1 MRAGARIV
9 RRGPRATSD
18 LLLDC
23 VPQMRRRRKKRA
35 RPRLMTEAR
44 DEGAGQE
51 NAPNFIHDLVRE
63 DLRSG
68 KHGGVVVTRF
78 PPEPNG
84 YLHIGHA
91 KSICLNFT
99 TSALS
104 ERGRCHLRFDDTNP
118 EAEDVEY
125 VESIRQDVRWLGFD
139 WGSHEYFASD
149 YFERLY
155 ACAVDLIERGL
166 AYVDSQ
172 SLAEIRENR
181 GDFYR
186 PGVNSPF
193 RNRSVEEN
201 LDLFARMRAGEF
213 DEGAHV
219 LRAKIDMAS
228 KDVNLRDP
236 LMYRIRKVTHHRT
249 GDDWCIYPMYDYA
262 HPMSDAFEGVTH
274 SICTLEFAHHNPLY
288 QWFVSHFDFDPVP
301 RQYEFARLNLTYT
314 VMSKRLL
321 KRLVEEGH
329 VDGWDDPRMPTIAGM
344 RRRGYTPAAIRRF
357 AERIGVS
364 RRDSIVDVGLLEHAL
379 REDLNATSPRAMAVL
394 RPLKLVIENF
404 PEEGEVEL
412 EAPYSADDPSFG
424 SRRLHLTRELF
435 IEQDDFMEEPMK
447 KWFRLAP
454 GKEVRLRYGA
464 LVTCHDVIKDAAGN
478 AVELRCTWDPGSK
491 GGNAPD
497 GRKVRGTIH
506 WVSAKHAVEAEVR
519 LYDRLFNEENPLD
532 EAHEGDFTKRINP
545 ASLELVHDAKLE
557 PSLAARGPGERVQFE
572 RLGYFVVDPDSK
584 PGRPVFNRTIQLKD
598 SWAKLAGKS

>member
-1 MRAGARIV
+1 M
-9 RRGPRATSD
+9 S
-18 LLLDC
+18 
-23 VPQMRRRRKKRA
+23 
-35 RPRLMTEAR
+35 EAKGKG
-44 DEGAGQE
+44 DGQE

-63 DLRSG
+63 DIRTG

-99 TSALS
+99 TAALS
-104 ERGRCHLRFDDTNP
+104 DQGRCHLRFDDTNP

-125 VESIRQDVRWLGFD
+125 VESIREDVRWLGFD

-149 YFERLY
+149 YFEQLY
-155 ACAVDLIERGL
+155 ECAVDLIRRGL

-172 SLAEIRENR
+172 SLAEIREGR

-193 RNRSVEEN
+193 RDRSVEEN
-201 LDLFARMRAGEF
+201 LDLFARMRAGEL

-301 RQYEFARLNLTYT
+301 WQYEFARLNLTYT

-329 VDGWDDPRMPTIAGM
+329 VGGWDDPRMPTIAGM

-379 REDLNATSPRAMAVL
+379 REDLNATSPRTMAVL
-394 RPLKLVIENF
+394 RPLKLVIENL
-404 PEEGEVEL
+404 PETEEIEL
-412 EAPYSADDPSFG
+412 VAPYSPEDPSFG
-424 SRRLHLTRELF
+424 SRRLYLTREIF

-464 LVTCHDVIKDAAGN
+464 LVTCNEVIKDGAGN
-478 AVELRCTWDPGSK
+478 IVELRCTWDPESK

-506 WVSAKHAVEAEVR
+506 WVSAKHAVDAEVR
-519 LYDRLFNEENPLD
+519 LYDRLFNDENPLA
-532 EAHEGDFTKRINP
+532 ESHEGDFTRRINP
-545 ASLELVHDAKLE
+545 TSLEIVQGAKLE
-557 PSLAARGPGERVQFE
+557 PSLAGRGPGERVQFE
-572 RLGYFVVDPDSK
+572 RLGYFVVDPDST
-584 PGRPVFNRTIQLKD
+584 PDRPVYNRTIQLKD
-598 SWAKLAGKS
+598 SWSKLAGRAAQ

>member
-1 MRAGARIV
+1 MSEPKGKA
-9 RRGPRATSD
+9 
-18 LLLDC
+18 
-23 VPQMRRRRKKRA
+23 
-35 RPRLMTEAR
+35 E
-44 DEGAGQE
+44 GQE
-51 NAPNFIHDLVRE
+51 NAPNFIHELVE
-63 DLRSG
+63 ADLRDG
-68 KHGGVVVTRF
+68 KHGGQVVTRF

-99 TSALS
+99 TAELS
-104 ERGRCHLRFDDTNP
+104 DQGRCHLRFDDTNP
-118 EAEDVEY
+118 EAEDTEY
-125 VESIRQDVRWLGFD
+125 VESIREDVRWLGFD

-155 ACAVDLIERGL
+155 ECAVDLIKRGF

-172 SLAEIRENR
+172 SLEEIREGR

-193 RNRSVEEN
+193 RDRSAEESM
-201 LDLFARMRAGEF
+201 DLLARMRDGEF
-213 DEGAHV
+213 EEGAHV

-262 HPMSDAFEGVTH
+262 HPMSDAFEGITH
-274 SICTLEFAHHNPLY
+274 SVCTLEFAHHNPLY
-288 QWFVSHFDFDPVP
+288 QWFVSHFDFDPMP
-301 RQYEFARLNLTYT
+301 WQYEFARLNLTYT

-321 KRLVEEGH
+321 KRLVEEKR
-329 VDGWDDPRMPTIAGM
+329 VNGWDDPRMPTVAGM

-364 RRDSIVDVGLLEHAL
+364 RRDSVVDVGLLEHAL
-379 REDLNATSPRAMAVL
+379 REDLNATSPRTMAVL

-404 PEEGEVEL
+404 PEGAEVEIV
-412 EAPYSADDPSFG
+412 APFSPNDETFG
-424 SRRLHLTRELF
+424 SRTLHLTREVL
-435 IEQDDFMEEPMK
+435 IERDDFMEDPMK

-464 LVTCHDVIKDAAGN
+464 LVTCNEVVKDDAGN
-478 AVELRCTWDPGSK
+478 VVELRCTWDPESK

-506 WVSAKHAVEAEVR
+506 WVSAKHAVDAEVR
-519 LYDRLFNEENPLD
+519 LYDRLFNDENPLD
-532 EAHEGDFTKRINP
+532 ETHEGDFTDRINP
-545 ASLELVHDAKLE
+545 ASLELLRNAKLE

-572 RLGYFVVDPDSK
+572 RLGYFVVDPDSTRD
-584 PGRPVFNRTIQLKD
+584 RPVYNRTIQLKD
-598 SWAKLAGKS
+598 SWAKLAKK

>member
-1 MRAGARIV
+1 MNEPKGKA
-9 RRGPRATSD
+9 
-18 LLLDC
+18 
-23 VPQMRRRRKKRA
+23 
-35 RPRLMTEAR
+35 E
-44 DEGAGQE
+44 GQE
-51 NAPNFIHDLVRE
+51 NAPNFVHDLVRE
-63 DLRSG
+63 DLRTN
-68 KHGGVVVTRF
+68 KHGGAVVTRF

-99 TSALS
+99 TAELA

-118 EAEDVEY
+118 EAEDTEY
-125 VESIRQDVRWLGFD
+125 VESIREDVRWLGFD

-155 ACAVDLIERGL
+155 DCAVDLITRGL

-172 SLAEIRENR
+172 SPEEIREGR
-181 GDFYR
+181 GDFYK

-193 RNRSVEEN
+193 RDRSVEES

-274 SICTLEFAHHNPLY
+274 SVCTLEFAHHNPLY

-301 RQYEFARLNLTYT
+301 WQYEFARLNLTYT

-329 VDGWDDPRMPTIAGM
+329 VGGWDDPRMPTIAGM

-364 RRDSIVDVGLLEHAL
+364 RRDSIVDVGLLEYAL
-379 REDLNATSPRAMAVL
+379 REDLNATSPRTMAVL

-404 PEEGEVEL
+404 PEEDQITVD
-412 EAPYSADDPSFG
+412 APFSPDDPSFG
-424 SRRLHLTRELF
+424 SRTLHLTRELF
-435 IEQDDFMEEPMK
+435 IERDDFMEEPVK

-464 LVTCHDVIKDAAGN
+464 LVTCTNVVKNDAGEV
-478 AVELRCTWDPGSK
+478 VELHCTWDPESK

-497 GRKVRGTIH
+497 GRRVRGTIH
-506 WVSAKHAVEAEVR
+506 WVSAKHAVDAEVR

-532 EAHEGDFTKRINP
+532 ESHDGEFTDRINP
-545 ASLELVHDAKLE
+545 GSLEVLKHAKLE
-557 PSLAARGPGERVQFE
+557 PNLATRSHGERVQFE
-572 RLGYFVVDPDSK
+572 RLGYFVVDPDSTAE
-584 PGRPVFNRTIQLKD
+584 RPVYDRTIQLKD
-598 SWAKLAGKS
+598 SWSKKKGQ

>member
-1 MRAGARIV
+1 MSEPKGKA
-9 RRGPRATSD
+9 
-18 LLLDC
+18 
-23 VPQMRRRRKKRA
+23 
-35 RPRLMTEAR
+35 E
-44 DEGAGQE
+44 GQE
-51 NAPNFIHDLVRE
+51 NAPNFVHDLVR
-63 DLRSG
+63 DDIRTQ
-68 KHGGVVVTRF
+68 KHGGQVVTRF

-99 TSALS
+99 TAELA
-104 ERGRCHLRFDDTNP
+104 EGGRCHLRFDDTNP
-118 EAEDVEY
+118 EAEDTEY
-125 VESIRQDVRWLGFD
+125 VESIREDVRWLGFD

-149 YFERLY
+149 YFEKLY
-155 ACAVDLIERGL
+155 DCAVDLVKRGF

-172 SLAEIRENR
+172 SLEEIREGR
-181 GDFYR
+181 GDFYK

-193 RNRSVEEN
+193 RDRSVEES
-201 LDLFARMRAGEF
+201 LELFEGMRAGKFE
-213 DEGAHV
+213 EGAHV

-262 HPMSDAFEGVTH
+262 HPMSDAFEGITH
-274 SICTLEFAHHNPLY
+274 SVCTLEFAHHNPLY
-288 QWFVSHFDFDPVP
+288 QWFVSHFDFDPMP
-301 RQYEFARLNLTYT
+301 WQYEFARLNLTYT

-329 VDGWDDPRMPTIAGM
+329 VSGWDDPRMPTIAGM

-379 REDLNATSPRAMAVL
+379 REDLNATSPRTMAVL
-394 RPLKLVIENF
+394 HPLKLLIENF
-404 PEEGEVEL
+404 PEDGEVEL
-412 EAPYSADDPSFG
+412 HAPFSPNDESFG
-424 SRRLHLTRELF
+424 SRRLHLTREVF
-435 IEQDDFMEEPMK
+435 IERADFMEVPMK

-464 LVTCHDVIKDAAGN
+464 LVTCNEVVKDDAGN
-478 AVELRCTWDPGSK
+478 VLELRCTWDPESK

-506 WVSAKHAVEAEVR
+506 WVSAKHAVDAEVR
-519 LYDRLFNEENPLD
+519 LYDRLFKDENPLD
-532 EAHEGDFTKRINP
+532 EALEGEFTSRINP
-545 ASLELVHDAKLE
+545 ESLEVLQHAKLE
-557 PSLAARGPGERVQFE
+557 PNLAARGPGERVQFE
-572 RLGYFVVDPDSK
+572 RLGYFVVDPDST
-584 PGRPVFNRTIQLKD
+584 PERPVYNRTIQLKD
-598 SWAKLAGKS
+598 SWAKLAKK